1 MEEKDSR
8 NLKEMHESDMSPRQ
22 RRQLER
28 QRLKEMNWGQR
39 LEYFWE
45 YYKWVPV
52 VILAVVIVIHDG
64 LGIDHRSQQKILLA
78 IAVLDVPVYSAD
90 QGPRLGQDLAAH
102 MGTGSDKEV
111 VDIDTSVMSG
121 DTVAA
126 VTKRSVITAAGITDI
141 FVVNQ
146 ETYDEL
152 EAQGAFLDW
161 QELLGDSA
169 EKYASLLDEKGRME
183 LSSNEVWNS
192 YGLTEYSPVYAGF
205 LVNSK
210 HPENAAGFADFLVSF
225 KGDNGQ

>member
-1 MEEKDSR
+1 MQ
-8 NLKEMHESDMSPRQ
+8 P
-22 RRQLER
+22 
-28 QRLKEMNWGQR
+28 
-39 LEYFWE
+39 
-45 YYKWVPV
+45 
-52 VILAVVIVIHDG
+52 
-64 LGIDHRSQQKILLA
+64 
-78 IAVLDVPVYSAD
+78 
-90 QGPRLGQDLAAH
+90 
-102 MGTGSDKEV
+102 
-111 VDIDTSVMSG
+111 
-121 DTVAA
+121 
-126 VTKRSVITAAGITDI
+126 
-141 FVVNQ
+141 

>member
-52 VILAVVIVIHDG
+52 VIIAAVVVLHEG
-64 LGIDHRSQQKILLA
+64 LAIYHRSQQNILLA

-102 MGTGSDKEV
+102 IGSGSDKDV

-152 EAQGAFLDW
+152 QEQGAFLDW

-169 EKYASLLDEKGRME
+169 DQYASLLDEKGRLD
-183 LSSNEVWNS
+183 LSADEIWNS
-192 YGLTEYSPVYAGF
+192 YGLTEYSPAYAGF

-210 HPENAAGFADFLVSF
+210 HPENAIGFADFLYR
-225 KGDNGQ
+225 

>member
-52 VILAVVIVIHDG
+52 VILAVVIVIHEG
-64 LGIDHRSQQKILLA
+64 LGIYHRSQQKILLA